1 MLKKMMKMKIQ
12 EKMNKMTVC
21 TKAKTDIEK
30 LENEI
35 CEKLNPEQK
44 SAVISELDEY
54 TSVIAGAGTGKT
66 TIISA
71 KYVDMIAKL
80 YNKGFKMPLNN
91 ILVITFTEKAAA
103 NMKVKIFKELK
114 NNKIEYLGQENHIS
128 TIHSFCSKVLRKHAI
143 EAGLTQYFNVGNDE
157 DLNKIYDTI
166 IQKIKANEF
175 EKIDFIDEA
184 AKKLGIDVSVLS
196 HENLLKL
203 QDVASVDDVI
213 DSILNIIKQ
222 VKSLGLNAEEFL
234 AKTTNAVPLY
244 SETLK
249 KLSFGEY
256 SYEDYANNWSNLLF
270 NDGFAVENAID
281 EDSFSKISANQ
292 YFFQKE
298 KNGKKYDKRKCSEW
312 EKGPYF
318 DDLAKID
325 ELEIFITKI
334 IALVYET
341 YQMQLLNTDMI
352 GFDDMIN
359 LTLHILDNESIRKEY
374 QQQFEHIVVD
384 EFQDTSVAQMK
395 LITKLMRD
403 EYPNVTVV
411 GDRKQSIYAFR
422 YANMENVSDLTDFVK
437 NKYGK
442 VKEVNLKTNYRSTAS
457 VIEVV
462 NDVTKNFLNKDN
474 ELLDTPHLP
483 IENSVKM
490 TYFAE
495 KKAAE
500 VRIDEA
506 KQIAI
511 EINNFKKE
519 NKDFK
524 YGDFAVLVKK
534 SSEADVVEKR
544 LTACGIPS
552 VKKGGTSFFNR
563 PVIKNSRA
571 LLAFVCNLSDEY
583 ALVRLLNSAFSDRD
597 VFLLKK
603 SVDKALDVAKNED
616 FKKANF
622 AERLYACKNSGK
634 LSEMKDVN
642 PDLITA
648 IDNLYDSAEDVL
660 KNIKNL
666 SLLSIYLKMKDAFSP
681 NSNKID
687 EILAERDIE
696 IFERI
701 ISDYMQT
708 EVYPSI
714 KNFLDYLDTAKE
726 DKQFVLP
733 DVTKGRQN
741 AVQIMTIHASKGLEF
756 PYVFVFG
763 LNDKTNPDKSCLKF
777 ELLNEKNGNF
787 GLIINKYKT
796 KETLK
801 SVLYKKAYKNPKEY
815 MEAVRLFYVAVS
827 RAEKYLNIFCLPEVN
842 KNMPAKY
849 VANLNISDDKK
860 IKIEDKD
867 LKNLPKL
874 KLKYSVVKT
883 LRTKPEKA
891 VESNFLPDLTLS
903 FSKINTF
910 EHCEKKFLLQY
921 VYGYPQLLPENLT
934 QSVQIGSA
942 VHNLIHSSFINKRPF
957 TKQELKEILSGEKS
971 ENEREIKYYEEFLK
985 TSYADF
991 DSDKNQSEAAFSCN
1005 FNDIS
1010 FNGDIDL
1017 LITNSD
1023 GTKTIVDFKTNKD
1036 IEKSLP
1042 AYTKQLF
1049 IYQKAIE
1056 EKGFAVKDL
1065 IILNLQENSH
1075 REINMNDFAQKAG
1088 MELQNILQKIK
1099 DTILSG
1105 KAVKNQ
1111 TKDCY
1116 LCGYKYLCQTQNDNN
1131 IDNLLEN
1138 GLL

>member
-1 MLKKMMKMKIQ
+1 MAVGLKEKI
-12 EKMNKMTVC
+12 
-21 TKAKTDIEK
+21 DIEK

-44 SAVISELDEY
+44 SAVKSEIDEY

-80 YNKGFKMPLNN
+80 YNKGFKTPLNN
-91 ILVITFTEKAAA
+91 ILVITFTDKAAA
-103 NMKVKIFKELK
+103 NMKAKIFKELK

-128 TIHSFCSKVLRKHAI
+128 TIHAFCSKVLRKHAI
-143 EAGLTQYFNVGNDE
+143 EAGLTQYFKVGNDE

-166 IQKIKANEF
+166 IQKIKTNEF
-175 EKIDFIDEA
+175 EKIDFIEDS
-184 AKKLGIDVSVLS
+184 AKKLDIDLS
-196 HENLLKL
+196 ILNHENLLKL
-203 QDVASVDDVI
+203 SDVASVEQVL
-213 DSILNIIKQ
+213 DSILDVIKQ

-234 AKTTNAVPLY
+234 TQAKSAISKY
-244 SETLK
+244 SETIN

-256 SYEDYANNWSNLLF
+256 SYIDFSTKWSKQLYD
-270 NDGFAVENAID
+270 DGFAVENAID
-281 EDSFSKISANQ
+281 ENSFADISQSK
-292 YFFQKE
+292 YVFQKE
-298 KNGKKYDKRKCSEW
+298 KDGKTYNKNKCFEW
-312 EKGPYF
+312 EKGSYF
-318 DDLAKID
+318 NDLAKID
-325 ELEIFITKI
+325 ELEILITEI

-341 YQMQLLNTDMI
+341 YQMQLLNSDMI

-359 LTLHILDNESIRKEY
+359 LTLHILDNENIRKEY
-374 QQQFEHIVVD
+374 QQKFEHIVVD

-422 YANMENVSDLTDFVK
+422 YANMENVSDLTNFVK

-462 NDVTKNFLNKDN
+462 NDVTKNFLNKDD

-483 IENSVKM
+483 IENSIKM
-490 TYFAE
+490 TCFGD
-495 KKAAE
+495 KKSPE
-500 VRIDEA
+500 VKADEA

-511 EINNFKKE
+511 EINNFKKD

-524 YGDFAVLVKK
+524 YSDFAVLVTKAK
-534 SSEADVVEKR
+534 EADIVEKW
-544 LTACGIPS
+544 LTSCGIPS
-552 VKKGGTSFFNR
+552 VKKGGASFFNR
-563 PVIKNSRA
+563 PVVKNSRA

-597 VFLLKK
+597 LFLLKK
-603 SVDKALDVAKNED
+603 SVDKALNLAENKDLQS
-616 FKKANF
+616 ANF
-622 AERLYACKNSGK
+622 AERLYACKNKNK
-634 LSEMKDVN
+634 LSELKDVN
-642 PDLITA
+642 PEIVTA
-648 IDNLYDSAEDVL
+648 VENLYSSAEEVL
-660 KNIKNL
+660 KNIKNF
-666 SLLSIYLKMKDAFSP
+666 SLLSIYLKMQEAFSP
-681 NSNKID
+681 ICDKSD

-696 IFERI
+696 IFKRI

-714 KNFLDYLDTAKE
+714 KNFLDYIDTVKV

-733 DVTKGRQN
+733 DVTKGSQN

-763 LNDKTNPDKSCLKF
+763 LGDRVKTDKSCLKF

-787 GLIINKYKT
+787 GLIINKYKNQ
-796 KETLK
+796 ETLK
-801 SVLYKKAYKNPKEY
+801 SLLYKKAYKNPKEY

-827 RAEKYLNIFCLPEVN
+827 RAEKYLNIFCLNNDASV
-842 KNMPAKY
+842 KPAKY

-860 IKIEDKD
+860 IKVEDAD
-867 LKNLPKL
+867 LKNLPNL
-874 KLKYSVVKT
+874 KLKCNFIKT
-883 LRTKPEKA
+883 TQLKPEKV
-891 VESNFLPDLTLS
+891 VEPSVLPEVTLS

-910 EHCEKKFLLQY
+910 EHCQQKFLLQY
-921 VYGYPQLLPENLT
+921 VYGYPQLLPENLAKST
-934 QSVQIGSA
+934 QVGSA
-942 VHNLIHSSFINKRPF
+942 VHNLIHSSFINKKSF
-957 TKQELKEILSGEKS
+957 TKQELKDILSGENS
-971 ENEREIKYYEEFLK
+971 EKEQVINYYEEFLK
-985 TSYADF
+985 TSYATF
-991 DSDKNQSEAAFSCN
+991 ESDKNQSEVAFSCG
-1005 FNDIS
+1005 FGEVS

-1036 IEKSLP
+1036 IEKSLSFY
-1042 AYTKQLF
+1042 AKQLF
-1049 IYQKAIE
+1049 IYKKAIE
-1056 EKGFAVKDL
+1056 EKGFTVKDL
-1065 IILNLQENSH
+1065 IILNLQENTH
-1075 REINMNDFAQKAG
+1075 REILMNDSAKIAG
-1088 MELQNILQKIK
+1088 MELKDTLQKIK

-1105 KAVKNQ
+1105 KAAKNQ

-1116 LCGYKYLCQTQNDNN
+1116 LCGYKYLCQNKNE
-1131 IDNLLEN
+1131 EN
-1138 GLL
+1138 